1 MDKFEQHIK
10 KIRQDLDMYN
20 PPSEI
25 WSRIDKEL
33 KKDKSIKWRWFSVAA
48 MIILVLGIA
57 ILLVKPSFRQDNRNY
72 DLSNTEGINLV
83 APQLGETEIYY
94 NNLVRSLY
102 QEATPLL
109 TTNPEIERELNDDLT
124 RLDSICSE
132 IKRDLKDNVA
142 NQEVVEA
149 LIQNYR
155 IKIRLLE
162 DILNLLKEKDDSTGK
177 NNKYDL

>member
-10 KIRQDLDMYN
+10 KIRQDLDLYN
-20 PPSEI
+20 PPSDL
-25 WSRIDKEL
+25 WSRIEKDL
-33 KKDKSIKWRWFSVAA
+33 KKDKSVKWKWLSVAA
-48 MIILVLGIA
+48 MLILVLGTT
-57 ILLVKPSFRQDNRNY
+57 ILLVKPSFKQSIDNQG
-72 DLSNTEGINLV
+72 LSNAEGLNMTT
-83 APQLGETEIYY
+83 APLGETEIYY

-102 QEATPLL
+102 QEAAPLL
-109 TTNPEIERELNDDLT
+109 TTNPEIEKELNDDLS
-124 RLDSICSE
+124 RLDSICSD

-162 DILNLLKEKDDSTGK
+162 DILNLLKENDDNPGK
-177 NNKYDL
+177 TNKYEL

>member
-10 KIRQDLDMYN
+10 KIRQDLDLYN
-20 PPSEI
+20 PPSDL
-25 WSRIDKEL
+25 WSRIEKEL
-33 KKDKSIKWRWFSVAA
+33 KKDKSIKWKWISVAA
-48 MIILVLGIA
+48 MVILVFGTA
-57 ILLVKPSFRQDNRNY
+57 ILIKPSFKQSINNQG
-72 DLSNTEGINLV
+72 LGNAEGLNL
-83 APQLGETEIYY
+83 ASPQLGETEIYY

-102 QEATPLL
+102 QEAAPLL
-109 TTNPEIERELNDDLT
+109 TTNPEIEKELNDDLS
-124 RLDSICSE
+124 RLDSICSD

-162 DILNLLKEKDDSTGK
+162 DILNLLKENDDNPGK
-177 NNKYDL
+177 TNKYEL

>member
-10 KIRQDLDMYN
+10 KIRQDLDLYN
-20 PPSEI
+20 PPSDL
-25 WSRIDKEL
+25 WSRIEKEL
-33 KKDKSIKWRWFSVAA
+33 KKDKSNKWKWISVAA
-48 MIILVLGIA
+48 MVILVLGAA
-57 ILLVKPSFRQDNRNY
+57 ILIKPSFKQSINNQG
-72 DLSNTEGINLV
+72 LGNAEGLNL
-83 APQLGETEIYY
+83 ASPQLGETEIYY

-102 QEATPLL
+102 QEAAPLL
-109 TTNPEIERELNDDLT
+109 TTNPEIEKELNDDLS
-124 RLDSICSE
+124 RLDSICSD

-162 DILNLLKEKDDSTGK
+162 DILNLLKENDDNPGK
-177 NNKYDL
+177 TNKYEL